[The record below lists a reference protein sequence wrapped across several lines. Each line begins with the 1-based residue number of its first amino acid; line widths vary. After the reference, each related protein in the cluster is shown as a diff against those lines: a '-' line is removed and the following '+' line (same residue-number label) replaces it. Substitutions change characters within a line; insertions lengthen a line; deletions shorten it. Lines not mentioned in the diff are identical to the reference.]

1 MAEIAESAATLS
13 QDAEAKGEE
22 TFLVDKLS
30 ISFCGWRDAVYARG
44 DSIFASFYMFCLSF
58 WIFVLHFDLHF
69 LISLTEVA

>member
-44 DSIFASFYMFCLSF
+44 DSIFASFYMFC
-58 WIFVLHFDLHF
+58 
-69 LISLTEVA
+69 